1 MFNFCLTTSSNRQCC
16 SKATHEETNLP
27 LLTSQQRRSA
37 DTTCRT
43 PTGCSPFQR
52 RSATRHHVGTRLVAR
67 LLNADRS
74 PDTTSGADWLLAFS
88 TQIGHPTPRRGP
100 TDCPPGVL
108 LFFLAYFYVLACL
121 FVCLLCL
128 FACPPPCTPI
138 RELSE
143 VLCVCLFCC
152 DSLLFCFL
160 LFSFFLF
167 VFVYL
172 FVCLFFDLFVLSKHI
187 YIFTTLYIIV
197 EFVDEAFVKS
207 SEVFHR

>member
-1 MFNFCLTTSSNRQCC
+1 MFVVMFNFCLTTSSNRQCC

-37 DTTCRT
+37 YTTCRT

-74 PDTTSGADWLLAFS
+74 P
-88 TQIGHPTPRRGP
+88 PRRGP

-172 FVCLFFDLFVLSKHI
+172 FVCLFFDLFVLSTHI